1 MASPTTLVASV
12 QIETMRSWRSSSV
25 MSPRS
30 YSRPTLAT
38 SSSKPTRICSF
49 SLGITMSFFE
59 IVIPARVAN
68 RKVSDL
74 MTSSAAAI
82 VFGP

>member
-1 MASPTTLVASV
+1 MSATTSVASV
-12 QIETMRSWRSSSV
+12 QMATIRSCRSSSV

-30 YSRPTLAT
+30 YSLPTFAT
-38 SSSKPTRICSF
+38 SSSNSARMASF
-49 SLGITMSFFE
+49 SSGITMSFFE
-59 IVIPARVAN
+59 IVMPARVAN

>member
-1 MASPTTLVASV
+1 
-12 QIETMRSWRSSSV
+12 
-25 MSPRS
+25 
-30 YSRPTLAT
+30 
-38 SSSKPTRICSF
+38 
-49 SLGITMSFFE
+49 MSFFE
-59 IVIPARVAN
+59 IVMPARVAN

>member
-1 MASPTTLVASV
+1 MAT
-12 QIETMRSWRSSSV
+12 IRSCRSSSV
-25 MSPRS
+25 MRPRS
-30 YSRPTLAT
+30 YSRSTFVT
-38 SSSKPTRICSF
+38 SSSKRTRVASF
-49 SLGITMSFFE
+49 SPGMTMSFFE

-68 RKVSDL
+68 RNVSDL